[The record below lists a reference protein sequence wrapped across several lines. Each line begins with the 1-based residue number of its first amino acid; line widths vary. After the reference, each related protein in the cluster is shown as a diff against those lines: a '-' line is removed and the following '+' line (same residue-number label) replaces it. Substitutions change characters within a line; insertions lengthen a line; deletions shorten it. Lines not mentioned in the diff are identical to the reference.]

1 MTFNC
6 WQPFWTAS
14 YLNLGINSLLNKQ
27 VKRKNIKP
35 ESWWTGSK
43 DQFVAFDFSL
53 ISDQSH
59 IKEVLLLTHVLKRRV
74 HVRCKVVP
82 FQTIFVT
89 LRHRSPHVNFTNF
102 IFEQKKTKPG
112 IKTRRSSQNPVVGIT
127 RPVALP
133 VCADRQTSTAD
144 RAGREG
150 TVSGQGRDLYLGKA
164 GQFQGNAQTDVS
176 SATGF
181 FVFWLHLHTATW
193 CWGRSIW
200 AGLAFCFEGEWRV
213 TRRILAISSK
223 EKPKRNDCKRFSKP
237 FKDISKI
244 VEDR

>member
-181 FVFWLHLHTATW
+181 FVFWPGFDSTCTPQLDA
-193 CWGRSIW
+193 G
-200 AGLAFCFEGEWRV
+200 AGLFGLVWRFVLRENDELLEGFWPFPLKKSQNAMIVRDSLNLS
-213 TRRILAISSK
+213 RIFQ
-223 EKPKRNDCKRFSKP
+223 R
-237 FKDISKI
+237 
-244 VEDR
+244 